1 MGFFIL
7 VGCTAIS
14 VGFWKYWYDL
24 FNIQEKKIKNLRIE
38 IPPSYEQNG
47 NIPNNNGNINNGN
60 INNGNI
66 NNGNINNNGNIPNGN
81 INNNDNIQN
90 DGDDQPLIGLPP
102 SYYSTTTN

>member
-47 NIPNNNGNINNGN
+47 NINNNG
-60 INNGNI
+60 
-66 NNGNINNNGNIPNGN
+66 
-81 INNNDNIQN
+81 NIQN

>member
-24 FNIQEKKIKNLRIE
+24 FNIQEKKIKNLQIE

-47 NIPNNNGNINNGN
+47 NINNNNGNIPNGNINNGN
-60 INNGNI
+60 IPNGNI
-66 NNGNINNNGNIPNGN
+66 NNGNINNNG
-81 INNNDNIQN
+81 NIQN